1 MAAETDKPLAKFAE
15 QVYLDD
21 RPAEFFDRFHE
32 RARNKQPN
40 AVYEVV
46 RALTSAVGW
55 GVYRAR
61 SISPEKVPDGQVIL
75 APNHFSNLDHFFAGL
90 SLRRHIRFMAKS
102 QLFKPPMDWVYSNG
116 GVFPVMRGHADEEAM
131 KTARKILADQGC
143 LLMYCE
149 GGRSRDGKLA
159 EKPKR
164 GIGRLALETGSP
176 IVPVAIHGSSR
187 VRNWRRIDLP
197 KVTVQYGDAI
207 SWPVVENPTKEQQQ
221 EVADEVFKRIRALY
235 DGLERVGR
243 AGAAHAARAER
254 AARRRAAR
262 SRDGQPAA
270 P

>member
-1 MAAETDKPLAKFAE
+1 
-15 QVYLDD
+15 
-21 RPAEFFDRFHE
+21 
-32 RARNKQPN
+32 
-40 AVYEVV
+40 
-46 RALTSAVGW
+46 
-55 GVYRAR
+55 
-61 SISPEKVPDGQVIL
+61 
-75 APNHFSNLDHFFAGL
+75 
-90 SLRRHIRFMAKS
+90 
-102 QLFKPPMDWVYSNG
+102 
-116 GVFPVMRGHADEEAM
+116 M